1 MSIREKLSSH
11 CGNLAINDLELTDAI
26 PGFQINFVLHSAGMI
41 ERIVLKQPLTVD
53 EPLVSELKQEPMY
66 KKLHIHVRSF
76 SRLLNVEIP
85 ESEEYYLAELIKNHQ
100 EKTVLADQ

>member
-1 MSIREKLSSH
+1 
-11 CGNLAINDLELTDAI
+11 
-26 PGFQINFVLHSAGMI
+26 
-41 ERIVLKQPLTVD
+41 
-53 EPLVSELKQEPMY
+53 MY